1 MNFEML
7 DTESTIVAPATAMGG
22 AVMVVRLSGNHAIEI
37 ADRMFRGRKPL
48 SDAEGYTLHYGTIV
62 GGEDEVVDDVVV
74 ALFRAPRSFT
84 GEDTVEITL
93 HGSQYITSRVLHL
106 AIEHGARMATA
117 GEFTR
122 RAFLA
127 GKMDLSRA
135 EAVADVIAS
144 DSAWSHR
151 VATTQMRGG
160 YSARLAMLRDRLLHL
175 CSLLELE
182 LDFSEEDVEFADR
195 KMLRSIIDEVSH
207 EIESLTSSF
216 SLGNA
221 LKEGVAVAI
230 VGEPNVGKSTLLN
243 ALVEDDRAMVSE
255 IAGTTR
261 DTVEATA
268 VIDGIRFRF
277 IDTAGLRTTDDRLES
292 MGIERTRRAMSE
304 AHVILHLAAADNP
317 RFEPVSPAASQRYI
331 RVINKIDK
339 LPATPYA
346 TTSTPTNAESDTTT
360 STPTNAESDAA
371 TLLHIS
377 ARHGLGIER
386 LRSVLRSTV
395 DTASI
400 DAGDVVVS
408 NMRHYA
414 ALRSAHDSLRSAMTS
429 MERNLPADLL
439 SEELRQTLHHLGEIT
454 GEITS
459 DDILHSIFSK
469 FCIGK

>member
-22 AVMVVRLSGNHAIEI
+22 AVMVVRLSGSRAIEI

-62 GGEDEVVDDVVV
+62 GGEGEVVDDVVV

-160 YSARLAMLRDRLLHL
+160 YSARLATLRDRLLHL

-339 LPATPYA
+339 LPTTPDA
-346 TTSTPTNAESDTTT
+346 TTSTPTNTER
-360 STPTNAESDAA
+360 DAA

-377 ARHGLGIER
+377 ARHGLGIEM

-414 ALRSAHDSLRSAMTS
+414 ALRSAYDSLRSAMTS